1 MAKKNSSKT
10 ATEKAIQSSEP
21 RVINYRG
28 WKGVNFVDA
37 PLTWDPLETGVDKF
51 RQTDLP
57 ANFLMVQNNLNTTDT
72 LGLETRQDSVDIGD
86 VPSGCKFTGVSC
98 VYKHWLFC
106 VVRQNTEGT
115 DPIEW
120 REKIIYRSLKDES
133 TTQWTTIDTII
144 NGSRNRPFYAIEE
157 IGFFESNLVAT
168 LRFFE
173 NGTTPK
179 NGLLLLAKVET
190 RDDDADIDILGMD
203 WSTADREE
211 TIRDTIVD
219 TPEIAN
225 PAGSVPI
232 TLTAKGMKS
241 APVSSTPPDNAPVRV
256 SFCFCYTNRLGST
269 LVNTNI
275 AEIYVELSPQLWT
288 TKKYVQI
295 SSTNKDTHIVPGS
308 SIAGIDIY
316 WRELENIDWAFA
328 GHLDVKPAA
337 GGVKWSFNWYGAM
350 TDIAQWTTSQLMIPT
365 ENTTHGP
372 DATHFNCHDSRIYY
386 WGMPSKPYRLWIGGN
401 PGSEFS
407 IARGLGGAWVDIE
420 PGSGYDI
427 MGTAKW
433 KTTSGA
439 NIVTIMCGNRNTTK
453 IKRFNL
459 VETNLTLTNEVTYKS
474 YMYEEVSNVVGCNS
488 RWGYGVFTDGLYS
501 LNRYGLML
509 TTMAMEYNS
518 QMKNQKMSDVIDPIF
533 TDRLGK
539 RLRDGRMVCINEII
553 YIALSEDEEHGDEP
567 MSLDNVILCYDMNQQ
582 AWYTWTHD
590 QTYGAS
596 GSDPDKILHI
606 LAIDSDEFEEACKRL
621 GIKAGSFISDD
632 IADLNHDVAEFVA
645 RFYRV
650 CLNRRFDKE
659 GLDSWIRALV
669 NGEATG
675 ALVAWGF
682 LDSEEYKAFKRSDE
696 KYIEDLYNTFLGR
709 SSDAEGK
716 ENWLRVAGMNFTRKY
731 LFGIKSPLDKT
742 NIQPVIL
749 ELQALYY
756 IVRIKELN
764 DLIYHHTSLL
774 ASYDSKVLLS
784 ALTDHSMAVLKN
796 ALNNRYSKEQR
807 RMFNDV
813 KELRLYAEEL
823 VNQYPVVLSTT
834 FSARTAVPDMV
845 YDYLIMDEAS
855 QVSIETGA
863 LALTCAKNA
872 VIVGDT
878 LQLPNVVTDED
889 KLKLDTIFKEYKVL
903 EGYNCAEYSFLQSVC
918 AVMPNIKQTLLREH
932 YRCHPKIINFCN
944 QRDYDR
950 R

>member
-606 LAIDSDEFEEACKRL
+606 LAIDSDEFEEGL
-621 GIKAGSFISDD
+621 GAITETQ
-632 IADLNHDVAEFVA
+632 V
-645 RFYRV
+645 
-650 CLNRRFDKE
+650 
-659 GLDSWIRALV
+659 
-669 NGEATG
+669 
-675 ALVAWGF
+675 
-682 LDSEEYKAFKRSDE
+682 
-696 KYIEDLYNTFLGR
+696 
-709 SSDAEGK
+709 
-716 ENWLRVAGMNFTRKY
+716 
-731 LFGIKSPLDKT
+731 
-742 NIQPVIL
+742 
-749 ELQALYY
+749 
-756 IVRIKELN
+756 
-764 DLIYHHTSLL
+764 
-774 ASYDSKVLLS
+774 
-784 ALTDHSMAVLKN
+784 
-796 ALNNRYSKEQR
+796 
-807 RMFNDV
+807 
-813 KELRLYAEEL
+813 RLYPVTGIQDATPPEFQVLMESGEL
-823 VNQYPVVLSTT
+823 IPRLPKQATT
-834 FSARTAVPDMV
+834 WIEQLEFRF
-845 YDYLIMDEAS
+845 DYLITPEETDEYNRNDATWPTILIEGIDYYGRQFTIVKKLNIQSRGNERYNVTGERRNYTEWIRVNKYCESLRIRLKGRARFRLTHINCKMYQQSDVIGTPYGYDAS
-855 QVSIETGA
+855 DSYR
-863 LALTCAKNA
+863 NRHN
-872 VIVGDT
+872 GDT
-878 LQLPNVVTDED
+878 IIHHYINDYNNLREAVVT
-889 KLKLDTIFKEYKVL
+889 
-903 EGYNCAEYSFLQSVC
+903 
-918 AVMPNIKQTLLREH
+918 
-932 YRCHPKIINFCN
+932 
-944 QRDYDR
+944 
-950 R
+950 